1 MAATTQ
7 RKVVKQKPKEL
18 KDDRAPA
25 WLLAAVAVLGLVVF
39 VFGTFMLVLMTRRML
54 K

>member
-1 MAATTQ
+1 
-7 RKVVKQKPKEL
+7 VVKQKPKEL

-25 WLLAAVAVLGLVVF
+25 WLLAAVGVLGLVVF
-39 VFGTFMLVLMTRRML
+39 VFGTFMLVLMTQRML